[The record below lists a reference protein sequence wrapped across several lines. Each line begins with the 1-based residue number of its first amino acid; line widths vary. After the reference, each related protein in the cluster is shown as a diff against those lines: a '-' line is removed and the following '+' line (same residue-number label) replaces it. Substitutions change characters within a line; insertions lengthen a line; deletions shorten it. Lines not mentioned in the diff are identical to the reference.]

1 MKMTLQSSLIVSALY
16 GKSTIHSRKEPHY
29 NKGMKDKVE
38 LIADSEHIGD
48 DVEDVFSELDEATKA
63 KIVEMIETYI
73 EVSIETVVENPEWF
87 AEDEA

>member
-1 MKMTLQSSLIVSALY
+1 
-16 GKSTIHSRKEPHY
+16 
-29 NKGMKDKVE
+29 MKDKVE

-87 AEDEA
+87 VEDEA